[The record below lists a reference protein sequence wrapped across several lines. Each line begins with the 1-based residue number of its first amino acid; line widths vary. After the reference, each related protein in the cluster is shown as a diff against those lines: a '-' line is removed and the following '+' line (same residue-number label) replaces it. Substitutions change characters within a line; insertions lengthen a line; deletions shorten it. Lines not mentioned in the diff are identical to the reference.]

1 MMVILRNEEESYQDV
16 EKVFKRCWAN
26 LGRQMFVP
34 VSQEV
39 SLGLSVIIMF
49 GFGGGMRLPDKSRA
63 DFFVLAMVY

>member
-1 MMVILRNEEESYQDV
+1 MTVTLRNEAESYQDI
-16 EKVFKRCWAN
+16 EKAFKRCWAN

-39 SLGLSVIIMF
+39 SLELSVIIMF
-49 GFGGGMRLPDKSRA
+49 GFVGGVCLPDKSRA